1 MPNYIKISDSTN
13 TTSSITAASSTAIKS
28 VMDNVTN
35 NYAKKSEI
43 TNKFVESERG
53 QLDIDTLYNC
63 KVYMIGSG
71 TNLPSGSQFGSVLV
85 LPYRTLN
92 SNTTPDFGAQ
102 IFIPNGDDKTKSN
115 SLFYRTSLKESW
127 NEWRE
132 VASFNTS
139 GQIVFPDG
147 SKFWIS

>member
-28 VMDNVTN
+28 VLDTVKSD
-35 NYAKKSEI
+35 YATKSEI

-53 QLDIDTLYNC
+53 QLDVDTLSNC

-71 TNLPSGSQFGSVLV
+71 TNLPSGSQFGAVLV
-85 LPYRTLN
+85 IPYRTLN
-92 SNTTPDFGAQ
+92 SNTTTDFAAQ
-102 IFIPNGDDKTKSN
+102 IFIPNGDDSRKPDSM
-115 SLFYRTSLKESW
+115 FYRTSIKDSW
-127 NEWRE
+127 RAWRE

-139 GQIVFPDG
+139 GQLEFPNG
-147 SKFWIS
+147 TKLWIS

>member
-13 TTSSITAASSTAIKS
+13 TTSSITAASSTAVKS
-28 VMDNVTN
+28 VLDTVKSD
-35 NYAKKSEI
+35 YATKSEI
-43 TNKFVESERG
+43 TNKFVESERD

-71 TNLPSGSQFGSVLV
+71 SNLPSGSQYGVVLV

-92 SNTTPDFGAQ
+92 SNTTTDFAGQ
-102 IFIPNGDDKTKSN
+102 IFIPNGDDSKSPD
-115 SLFYRTSLKESW
+115 SMFYRTSLQDSW
-127 NEWRE
+127 RAWRE

-139 GQIVFPDG
+139 GQLEFPNG
-147 SKFWIS
+147 TKFWIS